1 MSLKHRLSKRAFL
14 IARAGKSHTVK
25 LLSQRTVKEKK
36 LHLHIVS
43 ILFILFSNC

>member
-1 MSLKHRLSKRAFL
+1 MSLKRSLSKRAFL
-14 IARAGKSHTVK
+14 IARSGKNRTIK